1 MVAERRDQATVLEFL
16 EARRSQIVEL
26 ARELIATPSVNPPGD
41 ERAVVDV
48 LRRAMCD
55 LGYERTTVLARDE
68 RRPNLLGEI
77 GSGSPALLLNG
88 HMDTQPPEPRDEWA
102 TDPFD
107 PVVVDGRLYGVGA
120 ADMKGSVAAMVYA
133 GAALR
138 EVTDLRGTLKVL
150 LTADE
155 ESGSHF
161 GARYVAEQG
170 LVAADAAIV
179 GEAAG
184 VAEPW
189 EWIGIASRGTSRFRL
204 RVKGTQLHSGLRD
217 HVPSVNAAEKAA
229 RLLVRLA
236 DEFRPRF
243 PERQLVGSAPSV
255 NPVIL
260 RDELGAFSTVPG
272 EAVVG
277 VDLRTSPG
285 MSLEL
290 LEEDLERFL
299 TGARAE
305 DPELDVTIDWVDGM
319 QWFPPCELAPDDRL
333 SESLRRA
340 TARVFGRAL
349 PFGVM
354 PAFTDGS
361 QWAAAGIP
369 TVPALGPGALLN
381 IHRPNEWVGVDE
393 IVDAAKIFALA
404 ALDFLA
410 S

>member
-1 MVAERRDQATVLEFL
+1 MAAAVLEFL
-16 EARRSQIVEL
+16 EARREAIVEL
-26 ARELIATPSVNPPGD
+26 ACELIATPSVNPPGD

-48 LRRAMCD
+48 VQRAMAD
-55 LGYERTTVLARDE
+55 LGYDRTEIFARDE

-77 GSGSPALLLNG
+77 GHASPSLLLNG
-88 HMDTQPPEPRDEWA
+88 HLDTQPPEPRDEWR

-107 PVVVDGRLYGVGA
+107 PVIVDGRLYGVGA
-120 ADMKGSVAAMVYA
+120 ADMKASVAAMVFA
-133 GAALR
+133 GAAVR
-138 EVTDLRGTLKVL
+138 EAGDLRGTLKVL

-161 GARYVAEQG
+161 GARYVAQQR
-170 LVAADAAIV
+170 LVDADAAVV

-184 VAEPW
+184 VSEPW
-189 EWIGIASRGTSRFRL
+189 EWIGVASRGTSRFRL
-204 RVKGTQLHSGLRD
+204 RVNGTQMHSGLRD

-236 DEFRPRF
+236 EDFRPRY
-243 PERQLVGSAPSV
+243 PERPLVGSAPSV

-260 RDELGAFSTVPG
+260 HDELGLFSTVPG

-277 VDLRTSPG
+277 VDVRTSPG
-285 MSLEL
+285 MSLETF
-290 LEEDLERFL
+290 EEDLERFL
-299 TGARAE
+299 ATARAD
-305 DPELDVTIDWVDGM
+305 DPELDVAVEWLDGM
-319 QWFPPCELAPDDRL
+319 QWFPPCELPPDHRL
-333 SESLRRA
+333 SDALRRA
-340 TARVFGRAL
+340 TADVFGREL

-404 ALDFLA
+404 AVDFLA
-410 S
+410 G